1 MITFFPANAVINVKA
16 IMTPTQ
22 LLKKSRIE
30 HTRPGICDCANSA
43 DADVRHE
50 MSAAKGRENV
60 GTRNEIAK
68 KKGMKRRKFKKISGG
83 PVR

>member
-1 MITFFPANAVINVKA
+1 
-16 IMTPTQ
+16 MTPTQ

-30 HTRPGICDCANSA
+30 LTRPGICDCANSA
-43 DADVRHE
+43 AADVRHE
-50 MSAAKGRENV
+50 MNAAQGPESV

-68 KKGMKRRKFKKISGG
+68 KKGIKRRKFRKISGG

>member
-1 MITFFPANAVINVKA
+1 MTRAKA

-30 HTRPGICDCANSA
+30 LTRPRICDCANSA
-43 DADVRHE
+43 AAEVRHE
-50 MSAAKGRENV
+50 INAPQGRESDDAK
-60 GTRNEIAK
+60 NEIAK